1 MNWDESQMAASA
13 FAKGHGGMSLGD
25 QWSLAAMLR
34 EGTSSKCAPTAPTS
48 NSQKDRKPGELS
60 KEAFGVL
67 KATSILLSSFCAI
80 VWLIIW
86 LVK

>member
-34 EGTSSKCAPTAPTS
+34 EGTNSANGSSSSLSHSSKARSLSPGTLKFLRVTLLFLTVLCA
-48 NSQKDRKPGELS
+48 
-60 KEAFGVL
+60 VL
-67 KATSILLSSFCAI
+67 WIAVWI
-80 VWLIIW
+80 V
-86 LVK
+86 K